1 MGGQIYIIT
10 NSVNDKCYI
19 GKTRASA
26 HRRFIEH
33 KSKSRLDYKNKIPF
47 HIAMN
52 KVGVDKFNCRVLGEY
67 DDNQLDDMEK
77 FYIKKYNSFRNGY
90 NSDIGS
96 GGGQFDCSDEEAIKK
111 YKETKSLKRT
121 AEFFKT
127 DGVRISSI
135 LKRNNIPLLNRVKV
149 KAESNSLIKEF
160 NSIIGAARWL
170 MENKYTTCKNDIYV
184 KRNISAVL
192 YGRSVTYL
200 GFNWSFN

>member
-10 NSVNDKCYI
+10 NSVNNKCYI

-33 KSKSRLDYKNKIPF
+33 KSKSRLNYKNKIPF

-52 KVGVDKFNCRVLGEY
+52 KIGVDKFGYKILGEY
-67 DDNQLDDMEK
+67 ESDELNDMEK
-77 FYIKKYNSFRNGY
+77 FYIEKYNSFRNGY
-90 NSDIGS
+90 NSDVGA
-96 GGGQFDCSDEEAIKK
+96 GGGQFDYSDKDVIKK
-111 YKETKSLKRT
+111 YKETKNLKGT
-121 AEFFKT
+121 ARFFKT
-127 DGVRISSI
+127 SGGKISLI
-135 LKRNNIPLLNRVKV
+135 LKNNNIPLLNHVEV
-149 KAESNSLIKEF
+149 KAKNNEITKNFSSM
-160 NSIIGAARWL
+160 IGAARWL
-170 MENKYTTCKNDIYV
+170 MENEYTTCKNDIYV